1 MPDGIKRTI
10 RRNSLERRGELGF
23 NSVEKSGTASDRGGV
38 LANTSKA
45 RCALPLSWATFDI
58 LMVLPNGHMRI

>member
-1 MPDGIKRTI
+1 MI

-38 LANTSKA
+38 LADTSKA
-45 RCALPLSWATFDI
+45 RCASSLSMATFDI
-58 LMVLPNGHMRI
+58 LVVLSNDDMRI